1 MNDLFEE
8 LKHHELTKVN
18 FTANR
23 YKVVT
28 LDGEAISTSTPEL
41 MVKLLRSLRVT
52 GAEEDTTSQ
61 QFESLRNH
69 KHHLINGTCVECLA
83 KSE

>member
-28 LDGEAISTSTPEL
+28 LGGEEITTSTPEL
-41 MVKLLRSLRVT
+41 MVKILGSLRVA

-69 KHHLINGTCVECLA
+69 KHHFINGTCVEFLA

>member
-28 LDGEAISTSTPEL
+28 LCGEEISTSTPEL
-41 MVKLLRSLRVT
+41 MVKLLRSLR
-52 GAEEDTTSQ
+52 ASSSEEDTTNQ
-61 QFESLRNH
+61 QFESL
-69 KHHLINGTCVECLA
+69 A

>member
-18 FTANR
+18 FIANR
-23 YKVVT
+23 YKVVA
-28 LDGEAISTSTPEL
+28 LGGEEISTSTPEL
-41 MVKLLRSLRVT
+41 MVKLLRSFRVS

-61 QFESLRNH
+61 QFESISNC
-69 KHHLINGTCVECLA
+69 KHHFINGTCVECLQ
-83 KSE
+83 SE

>member
-1 MNDLFEE
+1 MEELFEE

-28 LDGEAISTSTPEL
+28 LEGEEISTSTPDL
-41 MVKLLRSLRVT
+41 MVNMLRSLRSIRT
-52 GAEEDTTSQ
+52 AS
-61 QFESLRNH
+61 NH
-69 KHHLINGTCVECLA
+69 DA
-83 KSE
+83 RADDSEGGCRG